1 MVLRR
6 LSCDC
11 CQKIG
16 ELPQQ
21 HEPQLLCWVDSTMA
35 STAPASASGAASSS
49 TTTPAAST
57 ATVAAAGGGAAQV
70 GVPPR
75 GPQELLGELCVRAP
89 DVLLAGNTGGVTAFD
104 RTIEDAFARVD
115 EVNALLASVRGR
127 VEVGLDNNASE

>member
-1 MVLRR
+1 
-6 LSCDC
+6 
-11 CQKIG
+11 
-16 ELPQQ
+16 
-21 HEPQLLCWVDSTMA
+21 MA
-35 STAPASASGAASSS
+35 STAPASASGATSSS
-49 TTTPAAST
+49 TSTPAAST
-57 ATVAAAGGGAAQV
+57 ATATVAAAAGGGAAQV